1 MSLLNTKHVDI
12 SQDHDIVHY
21 PLLGDIIIEIQGD
34 LEIDKPTEIDRR
46 KAYKFGQLDFNLSL
60 NDNQISQICEEL
72 QITKEEIDVDKM
84 AQLSQP
90 LKDDICNGNNKK
102 EVVLFIGTKQRLI
115 GKLLKLPSPLAIMK
129 FDQDKNVKIE
139 KIIKYK
145 FQFVDRPL
153 PIM

>member
-1 MSLLNTKHVDI
+1 MSFLNTKHVDI
-12 SQDHDIVHY
+12 SQDNNIVHY

-34 LEIDKPTEIDRR
+34 LEIDKPNETDRR
-46 KAYKFGQLDFNLSL
+46 KAYKFGQLDFKLAL
-60 NDNQISQICEEL
+60 NDNHISQICEEL
-72 QITKEEIDVDKM
+72 QITKDVIDVNKL
-84 AQLSQP
+84 ALLSQP
-90 LKDDICNGNNKK
+90 LKDDICNCNNKK
-102 EVVLFIGTKQRLI
+102 EAVLFIGTKQRLL
-115 GKLLKLPSPLAIMK
+115 GKLLKLPYPLAVMK

>member
-21 PLLGDIIIEIQGD
+21 PLLGDIIVEIQGD
-34 LEIDKPTEIDRR
+34 LEIDKPNETDRT
-46 KAYKFGQLDFNLSL
+46 KTFKFGQLDFNLTLS
-60 NDNQISQICEEL
+60 DNHIIQICEEL
-72 QITKEEIDVDKM
+72 QITKDDIDINKLS
-84 AQLSQP
+84 QLSQP
-90 LKDDICNGNNKK
+90 LKDDICNSNNKK

-129 FDQDKNVKIE
+129 FDEDKNVKIE
-139 KIIKYK
+139 KIIKFK